1 MAAMNVQEILAEVT
15 DHLRGMWR
23 YRWVTVLVSWVVT
36 VVGSYFVYTMPNI
49 YEASARVSVDTNSL
63 LPALTKGLTASEN
76 LMSEVDLVS
85 KALLTRPNLE
95 AVARET
101 DLDLRAATPQQMELL
116 ITGLQ
121 QRVRVAGG
129 RDRIFNISYTDANR
143 DKAREVVSA
152 LLDTFMES
160 SLGAQGDDADMTERA
175 LTLEIDDHEQRLTQ
189 AEEALADFKTRNLG
203 YMPNDGGD
211 YYTQLQT
218 ALSNVSETESQL
230 RVIRQKREVIARQLE
245 GEEPVFG
252 LMPSTPALAMA
263 NCSQSA
269 NIAQM
274 QAQLSELLVDFTE
287 KHPRILMLQETLET
301 LQAQCE
307 AETSSMASMPSV
319 VSPGLQSLDTNPVY
333 QSLRLQMSEAEVE
346 LVELQS
352 RYNQGQRKV
361 ARLRADVDKIAQVET
376 ELKRLNR
383 DYGVVESRH
392 QELLKRWE
400 TLQSKKR
407 IDPVTDQ
414 VQFNILEPPF
424 AAAAPVAPDRRLLL
438 TGVLILALGAGM
450 AIAFGLNQ
458 LKPVFFTRRS
468 VTKIA
473 GLPVLGT
480 VSHITSPDE
489 ILARKR
495 MTLIW
500 AGTNVGLALFAI
512 LIIAAEKPVS
522 LALRT
527 LLGGAGV

>member
-1 MAAMNVQEILAEVT
+1 MNVQEILAEVT

-23 YRWVTVLVSWVVT
+23 YRWITVLIAWFVF
-36 VVGSYFVYTMPNI
+36 VGGLFFVYTMPNI
-49 YEASARVSVDTNSL
+49 YEASAQVSVDANSL
-63 LPALTKGLTASEN
+63 LPALTEGLTAREN
-76 LMSEVDLVS
+76 LMSEVELVS

-101 DLDLRAATPQQMELL
+101 DLDLRAETSQQMELL

-121 QRVRVAGG
+121 RRVKVAGG
-129 RDRIFNISYTDANR
+129 RDKIFNISYTDTNR
-143 DKAREVVSA
+143 TKAKEVVSA
-152 LLDTFMES
+152 LLNTFMES

-175 LTLEIDDHEQRLTQ
+175 IALEIEDHEQRLIS

-211 YYTQLQT
+211 YYSQLQA
-218 ALSNVSETESQL
+218 ALSEVIETESQL
-230 RVIRQKREVIARQLE
+230 RVLRQKKEVIARQLE

-252 LMPSTPALAMA
+252 LMPSTPAMAMA
-263 NCSQSA
+263 KCSKSA

-274 QAQLSELLVDFTE
+274 QAQLSDLLVDFTE
-287 KHPRILMLQETLET
+287 KHPRIVMLRETLET

-307 AETSSMASMPSV
+307 AETSSMASMSSV
-319 VSPGLQSLDTNPVY
+319 VSPGFESLDSNPVY
-333 QSLRLQMSEAEVE
+333 QSLRLQMSELEVE
-346 LVELQS
+346 MVELQS
-352 RYNQGQRKV
+352 RYTQSQREV
-361 ARLRADVDKIAQVET
+361 ARLRADVDKIANVET

-383 DYGVVESRH
+383 DYGVVEGRH

-407 IDPVTDQ
+407 LDPVTDQ

-424 AAAAPVAPDRRLLL
+424 APAEPVAPNRPLLL
-438 TGVLILALGAGM
+438 TGVLILALGAG
-450 AIAFGLNQ
+450 AAAAFGLNQ

-468 VTKIA
+468 ITRIA

-480 VSHITSPDE
+480 VSNIISPDE
-489 ILARKR
+489 IMARKR
-495 MTLIW
+495 KTLVW
-500 AGTNVGLALFAI
+500 AGTNVSLVLIAI
-512 LIIAAEKPVS
+512 LIIALERPMS